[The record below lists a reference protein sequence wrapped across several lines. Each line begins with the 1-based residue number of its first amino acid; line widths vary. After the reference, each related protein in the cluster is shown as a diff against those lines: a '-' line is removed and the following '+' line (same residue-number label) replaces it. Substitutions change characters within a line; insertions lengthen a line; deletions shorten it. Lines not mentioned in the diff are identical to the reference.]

1 MSESFLTAGLQDD
14 RYLKAIQLI
23 ERFETELRRELER
36 IGDEIVSDNPE
47 LFVDGVE
54 ASWNNSRSSGSIIA
68 FARLDYQMNRPT
80 STADDD
86 RKLKLNISFRWI
98 EPTQL
103 GHQNVEGA
111 LSVASYKIK
120 YANPDRHIEVKEST
134 RSEEWNDISCADDAF
149 NNSPGIFYIPVNTAE
164 EMHEAHDRL
173 KAHFEAHASMYG
185 EPDTTNPSQ

>member
-1 MSESFLTAGLQDD
+1 MTNDFLTQGLESD

-36 IGDEIVSDNPE
+36 VGDDILSDNPD
-47 LFVDGVE
+47 LFVDDVE

-68 FARLDYQMNRPT
+68 FARLDYQMNRQT
-80 STADDD
+80 STGDDD

-103 GHQNVEGA
+103 GHQDVDGA

-120 YANPDRHIEVKEST
+120 YANPDRHSEVNGST
-134 RSEEWNDISCADDAF
+134 RSEEWADISCANDAF

-164 EMHEAHDRL
+164 EMGEAYDRL
-173 KAHFEAHASMYG
+173 KSHFEAHASMYG
-185 EPDTTNPSQ
+185 DPDTTNPS